1 MVWLS
6 TVGAFAYIY
15 FRTDDFLFALGG
27 AALGLLVYGVFV
39 YMLHRSVFQRE
50 STSTA
55 DLFTPQ
61 VIGEKLVMGTLIPL
75 VTAFILVWRW
85 G

>member
-6 TVGAFAYIY
+6 TLGASAYIY
-15 FRTDDFLFALGG
+15 FRTGNFQFALGG
-27 AALGLLVYGVFV
+27 AALGLLIYSVFV
-39 YMLHRSVFQRE
+39 FMLHRSVFRRE
-50 STSTA
+50 GTSAA

-61 VIGEKLVMGTLIPL
+61 VIGEKAVMGTLIPL